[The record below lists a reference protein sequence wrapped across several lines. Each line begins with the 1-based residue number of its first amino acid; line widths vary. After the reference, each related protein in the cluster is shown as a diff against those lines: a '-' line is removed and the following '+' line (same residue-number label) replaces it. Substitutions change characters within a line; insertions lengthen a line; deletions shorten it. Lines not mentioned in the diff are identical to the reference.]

1 MEMNREKV
9 IISRKAQES
18 IKDIFNYVR
27 RESSLNTANIVK
39 NSIIDRCK
47 NLKDFSGY
55 SKERF
60 LDKLNGDYRSVTIW
74 DYNIIYRVT
83 ANEIRVLNVIHTSMH
98 PERRKDI

>member
-1 MEMNREKV
+1 MEMNRDKV

-18 IKDIFNYVR
+18 IKEIFNYVR
-27 RESSLNTANIVK
+27 RESSLNTAQKVK

-60 LDKLNGDYRSVTIW
+60 LDKLHGDYRSVTVW
-74 DYNIIYRVT
+74 DYNIIYKVT
-83 ANEIRVLNVIHTSMH
+83 SNEVRILNVIHTSMH
-98 PERRKDI
+98 SERRKDI